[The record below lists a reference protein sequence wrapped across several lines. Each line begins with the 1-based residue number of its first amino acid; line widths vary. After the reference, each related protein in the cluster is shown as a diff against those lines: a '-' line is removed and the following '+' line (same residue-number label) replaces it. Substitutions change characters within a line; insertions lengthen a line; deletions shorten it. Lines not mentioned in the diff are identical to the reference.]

1 MPCSA
6 PADSRPPVLRRAR
19 GQVPLL
25 PLTKLGAATRDG
37 CRKPRRPVRPEAQGA
52 RGHWRPGPLE
62 RRNGWD
68 PSEWD
73 PPHPTLKLISIAGW
87 PEASQP
93 PAPTDPH
100 VSLSTHT
107 ARVVQLYQGSAQCLQ
122 CTNSSGSLVR
132 TPRNHVRARGPLR
145 SSRLYFHLAH
155 RTRWRSMRRQSGT
168 TALG

>member
-1 MPCSA
+1 ML
-6 PADSRPPVLRRAR
+6 DRRACFCQPP
-19 GQVPLL
+19 GVGHALDL
-25 PLTKLGAATRDG
+25 ALAAVLDQPETMKTREQL
-37 CRKPRRPVRPEAQGA
+37 RVLHLASP
-52 RGHWRPGPLE
+52 
-62 RRNGWD
+62 
-68 PSEWD
+68 
-73 PPHPTLKLISIAGW
+73 AGW